1 MKILFVC
8 ERLGERDDEGIRNLA
23 QALLD
28 HFAERHD
35 VLALTQ
41 GESGAAS
48 KVLRIAMNP
57 LARRTFLSA
66 ELLRQASR
74 FRPDVTL
81 YVPWTSGTLPT
92 FVRARVL
99 RYATRAPVAIYL
111 TQPYDNPQWQRLF
124 VRYLLPELAIALSD
138 NVVRHLAQLGA
149 EAELVPAG
157 VDLVRF
163 RPPSAEEREQRRA
176 ELGIGKD
183 ERLVVHVGHLNRNRL
198 DEGDIAALA
207 RAPGRRVVIVGS
219 TSTPQDE
226 ALVRGLEA
234 AGCRVIDR
242 YLPHIERLY
251 QAADAYLFPT
261 RAQRSSIGVPLSV
274 LEALACGLPV
284 VSTRFEGLPRL
295 FPAAAQVRFFSSLAQ
310 LERCLAEL
318 PPAPD
323 PGARQLV
330 QHLDWNGVAAAV
342 ERHLL
347 ALAARA
353 QLGAPS
359 SARA

>member
-1 MKILFVC
+1 MKILFMC

-41 GESGAAS
+41 GSNGSAAN
-48 KVLRIAMNP
+48 VLGISMSP

-66 ELLRQASR
+66 DLLRQASR
-74 FRPDVTL
+74 FDPDVTL

-99 RYATRAPVAIYL
+99 RHATRGPVAIYL
-111 TQPYDNPQWQRLF
+111 TQPYDNPRWQRIF
-124 VRYLLPELAIALSD
+124 VRRLLPELVMALSD

-157 VDLVRF
+157 VDLERF
-163 RPPSAEEREQRRA
+163 RMPTPEERARERA
-176 ELGIGKD
+176 ELDVAAD
-183 ERLVVHVGHLNRNRL
+183 EQLVVHVGHLNRSRM
-198 DEGDIAALA
+198 DEAEIAAIA
-207 RAPGRRVVIVGS
+207 RRPRRRVIVVGS
-219 TSTPQDE
+219 TSTPQDP
-226 ALVRGLEA
+226 ALVHGLEV
-234 AGCRVIDR
+234 AGCRVIGR
-242 YLPHIERLY
+242 YLPRIESLY
-251 QAADAYLFPT
+251 HAADAYLFPT

-274 LEALACGLPV
+274 LEALACGVPV

-295 FPAAAQVRFFSSLAQ
+295 FPAATQVRFFSSLAQ
-310 LERCLAEL
+310 LERALDEL
-318 PPAPD
+318 PTAPD
-323 PGARQLV
+323 AGARQLV
-330 QHLDWNGVAAAV
+330 GHLDWSGVATTV

-347 ALAARA
+347 SLVERS
-353 QLGAPS
+353 QLELPS

>member
-28 HFAERHD
+28 HFAPRHD

-41 GESGAAS
+41 GENGAAS
-48 KVLRIAMNP
+48 KVLRIPMNP

-66 ELLRQASR
+66 ELLRQAHR

-99 RYATRAPVAIYL
+99 RHATRGPVAVFL
-111 TQPYDNPQWQRLF
+111 TQPYDHPRWQRLF
-124 VRYLLPELAIALSD
+124 VRYLLPELSMALSD
-138 NVVRHLAQLGA
+138 NVVRHLAQLGG

-157 VDLVRF
+157 VDLERF
-163 RPPSAEEREQRRA
+163 RLPSADERARLRA
-176 ELGIGKD
+176 ELEVGPD
-183 ERLVVHVGHLNRNRL
+183 QQLVVHVGHLNRNRL
-198 DEGDIAALA
+198 DEAEMAALA
-207 RAPGRRVVIVGS
+207 RLPRRSVVIVGS

-234 AGCRVIDR
+234 AGCRVIAR
-242 YLPHIERLY
+242 YLPHIEHLY

-274 LEALACGLPV
+274 LEALACGVPV

-310 LERCLAEL
+310 LERTLGEL
-318 PPAPD
+318 PRAPD

-353 QLGAPS
+353 QLGEPS